1 MKTQSPFRLL
11 SRLAL
16 YLAFVL
22 LLAGCQQ
29 GEWESLF
36 NGKNLE
42 GWTIKC
48 IPEDQGKVYWTVAD
62 GAIECNSMGDKQ
74 HNYVWLTSDREFT
87 DFHLKLK
94 FQVFRDCQGN
104 SGVQFRSSYDSSD
117 TARHGGWLNGPQAD
131 IHGPVPY
138 RCGLIYDE
146 TENVRRWI
154 HPSLPDWKITEEQ
167 APEQALETQ
176 LLYYEDDPKAWN
188 EMEIICEGMHVIT
201 VVNGNQVS
209 DFRGEG
215 ILNDHMHKIRHSG
228 ERGCLAFQLHSND
241 ELKIRI
247 KDINIIEY

>member
-1 MKTQSPFRLL
+1 MKLRSPFRLL
-11 SRLAL
+11 PRLAFFL
-16 YLAFVL
+16 PCVI

-36 NGKNLE
+36 NGKDLD
-42 GWTIKC
+42 GWTVKC
-48 IPEDQGKVYWTVAD
+48 IPADQGKQYWSVSE

-94 FQVFRDCQGN
+94 FQVFRDCEGN

-117 TARHGGWLNGPQAD
+117 TARYGGWLNGPQVD
-131 IHGPVPY
+131 IHGPVPF

-154 HPSLPDWKITEEQ
+154 FPSLPDWQITREQ
-167 APEQALETQ
+167 APAEALKTS
-176 LLYYEDDPKAWN
+176 LLFYEDDPEAWN
-188 EMEIICEGMHVIT
+188 ELEIICEAMHVIT

-209 DFRGEG
+209 DFQAEG
-215 ILNDHMHKIRHSG
+215 ILNDELHKIRHSG
-228 ERGCLAFQLHSND
+228 EKGCLAFQLHSND
-241 ELKIRI
+241 ELRI
-247 KDINIIEY
+247 KFKDINIKEL

>member
-1 MKTQSPFRLL
+1 MLT
-11 SRLAL
+11 RLAL
-16 YLAFVL
+16 FLPFAL

-29 GEWESLF
+29 EEWESLF

-48 IPEDQGKVYWTVAD
+48 IPEDQGKEYWAVVD

-74 HNYVWLTSDREFT
+74 HNYVWLASDREFR

-131 IHGPVPY
+131 IHGPVPF

-146 TENVRRWI
+146 TESVRRWI
-154 HPSLPDWKITEEQ
+154 HPSLPDWKIMEEQ

-188 EMEIICEGMHVIT
+188 EMEIICEDMHVIT

-209 DFRGEG
+209 DFQGEG
-215 ILNDHMHKIRHSG
+215 ILNDHLHKIRHSG

-241 ELKIRI
+241 ELRIRF
-247 KDINIIEY
+247 KDINIKEY